1 MFDQIPTLADV
12 CSAIAEG
19 RLAATSD
26 GRSYEVSAFELRRY
40 FNERCSFP
48 PPLTYV
54 QVLSACGFD
63 ANAFLFLVCVAQA
76 SRALFYACEELLQS

>member
-26 GRSYEVSAFELRRY
+26 GRVYEVTALELRRY
-40 FNERCSFP
+40 FNDRRSL

-54 QVLSACGFD
+54 QVLSSCGFD
-63 ANAFLFLVCVAQA
+63 PNASSLPGFCSPGL
-76 SRALFYACEELLQS
+76 

>member
-1 MFDQIPTLADV
+1 MFDQILTLADV

-26 GRSYEVSAFELRRY
+26 GRVYEVTARELRRY
-40 FNERCSFP
+40 FNERHSF

-54 QVLSACGFD
+54 QVLSGGDFD
-63 ANAFLFLVCVAQA
+63 SSA
-76 SRALFYACEELLQS
+76 SSLRSFSSPGL

>member
-1 MFDQIPTLADV
+1 MFDQTLTLADV

-26 GRSYEVSAFELRRY
+26 GRAYEVTALELRRY
-40 FNERCSFP
+40 FSQRRSL

-54 QVLSACGFD
+54 QVLSSCSFDSGVSSLPGFCSSG
-63 ANAFLFLVCVAQA
+63 L
-76 SRALFYACEELLQS
+76 

>member
-1 MFDQIPTLADV
+1 MFDQTLTLADV

-26 GRSYEVSAFELRRY
+26 GRTYEVSALELRRY
-40 FNERCSFP
+40 FSERRSF

-54 QVLSACGFD
+54 QLLSSCSFD
-63 ANAFLFLVCVAQA
+63 ANVSSHPDFC
-76 SRALFYACEELLQS
+76 SSGR

>member
-19 RLAATSD
+19 RLATTSD
-26 GRSYEVSAFELRRY
+26 GWVYEVTALELRRY
-40 FNERCSFP
+40 FNERRSFP
-48 PPLTYV
+48 PLSYV

-63 ANAFLFLVCVAQA
+63 PSA
-76 SRALFYACEELLQS
+76 SSLPSFSSPGR

>member
-1 MFDQIPTLADV
+1 MFDQTLTLGDV

-26 GRSYEVSAFELRRY
+26 GRTYEVTALELRRY
-40 FNERCSFP
+40 FNQRRSF

-54 QVLSACGFD
+54 QVLSSSGVNSGVSSLSGLCSSG
-63 ANAFLFLVCVAQA
+63 L
-76 SRALFYACEELLQS
+76 

>member
-26 GRSYEVSAFELRRY
+26 GRVYEVTALELRRY
-40 FNERCSFP
+40 FNDRRSL

-54 QVLSACGFD
+54 QVLSSCGFD
-63 ANAFLFLVCVAQA
+63 SSA
-76 SRALFYACEELLQS
+76 SSLPGFYSSGR

>member
-1 MFDQIPTLADV
+1 MFDQTLTLADV

-26 GRSYEVSAFELRRY
+26 GRTYEVSARELRRY

-48 PPLTYV
+48 PLTYV
-54 QVLSACGFD
+54 QVLSSSSFNSGASSLPGFC
-63 ANAFLFLVCVAQA
+63 NSGL
-76 SRALFYACEELLQS
+76 

>member
-1 MFDQIPTLADV
+1 MFDQTLTLADV

-26 GRSYEVSAFELRRY
+26 GRTYEVTALELHRY
-40 FNERCSFP
+40 FNQRRSF

-54 QVLSACGFD
+54 QVLSSNGVNSGISSLPGLCSSG
-63 ANAFLFLVCVAQA
+63 L
-76 SRALFYACEELLQS
+76 

>member
-19 RLAATSD
+19 HLTATSD
-26 GRSYEVSAFELRRY
+26 GQVYEVNALELRRY
-40 FNERCSFP
+40 FNQCRSL

-54 QVLSACGFD
+54 QVLPSSSVNSGVSSLPGLCSSG
-63 ANAFLFLVCVAQA
+63 L
-76 SRALFYACEELLQS
+76 

>member
-26 GRSYEVSAFELRRY
+26 GRIYEVTALELRRY
-40 FNERCSFP
+40 FNDRRSL

-54 QVLSACGFD
+54 QVLSSCGFD
-63 ANAFLFLVCVAQA
+63 SSA
-76 SRALFYACEELLQS
+76 SSLPGFCSSGL

>member
-26 GRSYEVSAFELRRY
+26 GRSYEVSAFELRRH
-40 FNERCSFP
+40 FNERCSL

-54 QVLSACGFD
+54 QVLSSYGFD
-63 ANAFLFLVCVAQA
+63 ANASSLPGLC
-76 SRALFYACEELLQS
+76 SSGL

>member
-48 PPLTYV
+48 PLTHV
-54 QVLSACGFD
+54 QVLSSCGFD
-63 ANAFLFLVCVAQA
+63 ANASSLPGLC
-76 SRALFYACEELLQS
+76 SSGL

>member
-26 GRSYEVSAFELRRY
+26 GQVYEVSALELRRY
-40 FNERCSFP
+40 FNNRRSL

-54 QVLSACGFD
+54 EVISACSFDPGASSLSGFCSSG
-63 ANAFLFLVCVAQA
+63 L
-76 SRALFYACEELLQS
+76 

>member
-26 GRSYEVSAFELRRY
+26 GRVYEVTARELRRY
-40 FNERCSFP
+40 FHERRFL

-54 QVLSACGFD
+54 QMLSSCGFD
-63 ANAFLFLVCVAQA
+63 SNASSLPG
-76 SRALFYACEELLQS
+76 FYSSGL

>member
-26 GRSYEVSAFELRRY
+26 GQVYEVSALELRRY
-40 FNERCSFP
+40 FNQCRSL

-54 QVLSACGFD
+54 QVLSPCSFDSSASTLGGFCSSG
-63 ANAFLFLVCVAQA
+63 L
-76 SRALFYACEELLQS
+76 